1 MAAVSLRY
9 ARAFAGVA
17 ASLKLDAAKV
27 QQQMQDFAATVD
39 ESHELRE
46 YLMDPSA
53 PQEQKV
59 RVIDAIAARLQMA
72 PQVRNFF
79 AVITAHRRLDELNEI
94 IAEYIAVANE
104 QAGLAEAQIISARL
118 LNADDRKTLEA
129 QIAKLAGGGA
139 GKVRATYS
147 EDPALL
153 GGAVIRIGST
163 VYDGSVRAQL
173 QRLKQKLIAA
183 QVS

>member
-9 ARAFAGVA
+9 ARAFASVA
-17 ASLKLDAAKV
+17 ASMKLDGAKM
-27 QQQMQDFAATVD
+27 QQQIQDFAATVA

-46 YLMDPSA
+46 FLMDPSA
-53 PQEQKV
+53 PQEQKL
-59 RVIDAIAARLQMA
+59 RVLDAIAARMQLL

-94 IAEYIAVANE
+94 VAEYIAAANE
-104 QAGLAEAQIISARL
+104 QAGLAEAEITSARP
-118 LNADDRKTLEA
+118 LNDEDRKTLET
-129 QIAKLAGGGA
+129 QIGRLAGA
-139 GKVRATYS
+139 AQGKVRATYH
-147 EDPALL
+147 EDAALL

-173 QRLKQKLIAA
+173 QRLKQRLIAA